1 MFALSARADYSVL
14 HTMENECC
22 YWGNVWAK
30 NDRGHDHPLLISYCI
45 RNLSLSS
52 QRWKKKSE
60 KMEKQKETNCITPH
74 SHHRKSRESTNME
87 LMREFLKTEFI
98 SSFMKHVQSHLTLCN
113 PMDCSPP
120 GSSIHSISQARLLK
134 WVAISFSRGSFRPR
148 DWTHGSCISCI
159 GRGILYHWATWE
171 GLVPKPIRFLVV
183 NLTKHVGDLLKQS
196 ETS

>member
-1 MFALSARADYSVL
+1 MFVLAARADYSVL

-22 YWGNVWAK
+22 YWGNVGAK

-98 SSFMKHVQSHLTLCN
+98 SSSLKHVQSHLTLCN

-120 GSSIHSISQARLLK
+120 VSSIHG
-134 WVAISFSRGSFRPR
+134 FPR
-148 DWTHGSCISCI
+148 QDCWSELPFPS
-159 GRGILYHWATWE
+159 
-171 GLVPKPIRFLVV
+171 P
-183 NLTKHVGDLLKQS
+183 GDVSDPGTEPMAPASPALAGGFFTTEPLEKA
-196 ETS
+196 